1 MKTTLFIGCVES
13 SYVLLEAMLEKGYK
27 VDGIITME
35 SSAINSDFKSL
46 VPLAEKYGIDYIC
59 TKNVNDEETV
69 GFAKSKAPDVI
80 YCFGWSRLIGRELLA
95 LPKYGVVG
103 FHPAALPCNKGRH
116 PLIWALVLGLKK
128 TASTFFIMDEG
139 ADTGDIISQ
148 REVIID
154 ETDDAQDLYDKVLEV
169 AKEQVLT
176 FTKEFAEDAVKPV
189 KQDPKA
195 GNAWRKRGR
204 MDGQIDWRM
213 SGRAIYNLVR
223 GLTHPYVGAHFMAG
237 DKEVKVWKCEY
248 ELTDEY
254 ENLEPGKVLK
264 VNSQTDFVIKAYD
277 GIVHIIDSDAV
288 SLKEGDYL

>member
-69 GFAKSKAPDVI
+69 GFAKSKSPDVI
-80 YCFGWSRLIGRELLA
+80 YCFGWSRLIGKELLA

-154 ETDDAQDLYDKVLEV
+154 ETDDAQDLYNKVLEV

-189 KQDPKA
+189 KQNPNA

-213 SGRAIYNLVR
+213 SGHAIYNLVR

-237 DKEVKVWKCEY
+237 DQEVKVWKCEY

-254 ENLEPGKVLK
+254 ANLEPGKVLK

-277 GIVHIIDSDAV
+277 GIVHILDSDAV

>member
-1 MKTTLFIGCVES
+1 M
-13 SYVLLEAMLEKGYK
+13 LLETMLENGYM

-69 GFAKSKAPDVI
+69 GFAKSKAPEVI
-80 YCFGWSRLIGRELLA
+80 YCFGWSRLIGKELLS

-116 PLIWALVLGLKK
+116 PIIWALVLGLKK
-128 TASTFFIMDEG
+128 TASSFFIMDEG

-148 REVIID
+148 RDIIID
-154 ETDDAQDLYDKVLEV
+154 DSDDAQDLYDKILDV

-176 FTKEFAEDAVKPV
+176 FTKEFAEDSIKPV
-189 KQDPKA
+189 KQDLNA

-213 SGRAIYNLVR
+213 SAHAIYNLVR
-223 GLTHPYVGAHFMAG
+223 GLTRPYVGADFMVG
-237 DKEVKVWKCEY
+237 DQDVKVWKCSY
-248 ELTDEY
+248 EITDRFD
-254 ENLEPGKVLK
+254 NIEPGKIIK
-264 VNSQTDFVIKAYD
+264 VNSKTDYIIKAYD
-277 GIVHIIDSDAV
+277 GLVHILESDAV
-288 SLKEGDYL
+288 DLKEGDYL

>member
-1 MKTTLFIGCVES
+1 MKRTLFIGCVES
-13 SYVLLEAMLEKGYK
+13 SYVLLEAMLEKGYV

-35 SSAINSDFKSL
+35 ESKINADFKSL
-46 VPLAEKYGIDYIC
+46 EPLAKEYNIPCIC

-69 GFAKSKAPDVI
+69 GFAKNINPEVI
-80 YCFGWSRLIGRELLA
+80 YCFGWSRLIGKELLA

-148 REVIID
+148 REVFID
-154 ETDDAQDLYDKVLEV
+154 EKDDAQDLYDKVLEV

-176 FTKEFAEDAVKPV
+176 FTKEFAEDAIKPV

-213 SGRAIYNLVR
+213 SAKAIYNLVR
-223 GLTHPYVGAHFMAG
+223 GLTRPYVGAHFMAG
-237 DKEVKVWKCEY
+237 EQEVKVWKCEY

-254 ENLEPGKVLK
+254 ANLEPGKILK

-277 GIVHIIDSDAV
+277 GIVHILDSDAV

>member
-27 VDGIITME
+27 VAGIITME
-35 SSAINSDFKSL
+35 SSASNSDFKSL
-46 VPLAEKYGIDYIC
+46 VPLAEKYGIDYFI
-59 TKNVNDEETV
+59 TKNVNDEETLA
-69 GFAKSKAPDVI
+69 FAKSKAPEVI
-80 YCFGWSRLIGRELLA
+80 YCFGWSRLIGKELLS

-103 FHPAALPCNKGRH
+103 FHPAAIPYNKGRH

-154 ETDDAQDLYDKVLEV
+154 ETDDAQDLYNKVLVV
-169 AKEQVLT
+169 AKEQVLA
-176 FTKEFAEDAVKPV
+176 FTKEFENDAVKPV
-189 KQDPKA
+189 KQDLSA
-195 GNAWRKRGR
+195 GNTWRKRGR

-213 SGRAIYNLVR
+213 SAKAIYNLVR

-237 DKEVKVWKCEY
+237 DAEVKVWKCEY
-248 ELTDEY
+248 EITDEY
-254 ENLEPGKVLK
+254 ANLEPGKILK
-264 VNSQTDFVIKAYD
+264 VNTQTDFIVKAYD
-277 GIVHIIDSDAV
+277 GIVHIVDCDAV

>member
-46 VPLAEKYGIDYIC
+46 VPLAEKYGIDYVC

-80 YCFGWSRLIGRELLA
+80 YCFGWSRLIGKELLA